1 MNSKQLEQAFNETAL
16 VLCRS
21 GYTTIM
27 DLAQLEKKAFFIP
40 TPGQYE
46 QLYLAEKLQKEGIA
60 PYSLQEEFTISDLNK
75 TVNYK
80 TITSQKTSINWKKLF
95 ELFE

>member
-1 MNSKQLEQAFNETAL
+1 MKTRQLEYTFNESEK

-27 DLAQLEKKAFFIP
+27 DLVKLNKKAFFIP

-46 QLYLAEKLQKEGIA
+46 QVYLAEKLQKEGLVPFTCQERFKIEDIA
-60 PYSLQEEFTISDLNK
+60 KIDQYKGLPKLES
-75 TVNYK
+75 TVD
-80 TITSQKTSINWKKLF
+80 WE
-95 ELFE
+95 ELFKVF